1 MENKIIL
8 AKLEIIY
15 IELICKNIN
24 CLCLIND
31 PNKNKIIN
39 ILKNSSIRLIKL
51 LINFLQIPE
60 SGFIE
65 PELTFEEVVCIY
77 LKQMASNINDESFY
91 NQQLGNLP
99 KIMEIIAQYETNA
112 NEIKGNLVKSM
123 IITVIYLINIIER
136 LTNKEKNTIFKCLY
150 KNVKYNKKDILEEKN
165 EENKNTNRFSIFY
178 EHKNKLIIYDKLFLY
193 ECSYSNEK
201 DIVEIKDIEFIKN
214 TNIISDTSGKKINL
228 KINNIIIFFDNNEE
242 SSKICHN
249 LEENFKKLKDFFPK
263 NYAHFNLKNIFNYVE
278 KL

>member
-24 CLCLIND
+24 SLCLIND
-31 PNKNKIIN
+31 PIKNKVID
-39 ILKNSSIRLIKL
+39 ILKGTSIRLIKL
-51 LINFLQIPE
+51 LINFLCIPE
-60 SGFIE
+60 SGFLE
-65 PELTFEEVVCIY
+65 PELTFEDVVCLY
-77 LKQMASNINDESFY
+77 LKQMASNINDESLY

-99 KIMEIIAQYETNA
+99 KIMEIIAYYETNE

-136 LTNKEKNTIFKCLY
+136 LKNKEKNTIFKCLY
-150 KNVKYNKKDILEEKN
+150 KNMKYNKKDILDEKD
-165 EENKNTNRFSIFY
+165 EENNDDKRFSILY
-178 EHKNKLIIYDKLFLY
+178 EQNNKLIINDKLFLY
-193 ECSYSNEK
+193 ECNYTNEK
-201 DIVEIKDIEFIKN
+201 NELEIKDIEFLKN
-214 TNIISDTSGKKINL
+214 TNIISDTSGKRINL
-228 KINNIIIFFDNNEE
+228 KINDIVIFFDNNEE
-242 SSKICHN
+242 GSKNCKN
-249 LEENFKKLKDFFPK
+249 LEENIKKLNDFFPK